1 MKTFN
6 DYDENNYLI
15 CNGPIISKEDR
26 YNFNLEIYNNIHE
39 QYLKYYQENNNI
51 KIIIYAPDNDSY
63 KWCKQFLK
71 FFNVFYYTIKFD
83 INTHLNEELKIS
95 DRLQQINIISIVIIY
110 IIKSIYF
117 YIIFRFKEWNNKIF
131 K

>member
-1 MKTFN
+1 MSCIVYKFTNCDNFYTEKNLLPKISLVMKTFN

-15 CNGPIISKEDR
+15 CDGPIISKEDR

-51 KIIIYAPDNDSY
+51 KIIIYAPDNNSY

-95 DRLQQINIISIVIIY
+95 DRL
-110 IIKSIYF
+110 
-117 YIIFRFKEWNNKIF
+117 
-131 K
+131 

>member
-1 MKTFN
+1 MKGLNFNFTQTFIL
-6 DYDENNYLI
+6 Y
-15 CNGPIISKEDR
+15 
-26 YNFNLEIYNNIHE
+26 NLEIYNNIHE
-39 QYLKYYQENNNI
+39 QYVKYYQENNNI

-95 DRLQQINIISIVIIY
+95 DRLQ
-110 IIKSIYF
+110 
-117 YIIFRFKEWNNKIF
+117 
-131 K
+131 